1 MLRRR
6 WGLTALRENARLKLD
21 RLEYVGR
28 GATVA
33 ARRRAEA
40 SEDFAARLRVVAGCT
55 RRGSRNH
62 RAERGLA

>member
-21 RLEYVGR
+21 RLEYVGP

-40 SEDFAARLRVVAGCT
+40 WADYEARLRVVAGCA
-55 RRGSRNH
+55 RRGSRS
-62 RAERGLA
+62 RVARGVA